1 MIVKKMKKQLQYESD
16 EWKRMFEF
24 VMTENSILKNRLAE
38 LLAFIS
44 ADQQLLNSAE
54 YYLGHLLR
62 IDEIV
67 QILRKEVGYFDE
79 SLLWENRDNT
89 HNLNLWAETE
99 ALVKEFNR
107 VRVEFNGFLRK
118 TEIEMGYAN

>member
-1 MIVKKMKKQLQYESD
+1 MKKQLQYESD